1 MDVRKL
7 VPFILQGLV
16 VGVVG
21 GFLFLVLFR
30 PERSST
36 ELPPPTPQY
45 EIGTATTG
53 AAPPVSSGPVS
64 YADAVDK
71 AAPAVVNIYTAK
83 ETVRPNPLSQDPLFR
98 YFFGEP
104 QPEIS
109 RSLGSGVILSKQ
121 GYILTNNHVVAEA
134 DEIVVALRDGRSM
147 AAQLVGTDPE
157 TDLAVLTV
165 KAQDL
170 PAITL
175 GDSNTIR
182 VGDVVL
188 AIGNPF
194 GVGQTVTM
202 GIISATGRSELGI
215 TTFENFI
222 QTDAAINPGNSG
234 GALVNAYGQL
244 LGINTAIL
252 SQSGGSQGVGFA
264 IPIAVAKIILEQII
278 SHGRAVRG
286 WIGVGVQ
293 DLNPE
298 LAESLNLDAK
308 EGALVTQV
316 LNNSPAEQAGLQP
329 GDVISHINGKQ
340 IDSSK
345 DLINLVT
352 GVVPGKRIELRGQR
366 GREKVTL
373 DIEVGERPQ
382 PRTPPQMRVR

>member
-1 MDVRKL
+1 M
-7 VPFILQGLV
+7 
-16 VGVVG
+16 
-21 GFLFLVLFR
+21 
-30 PERSST
+30 
-36 ELPPPTPQY
+36 
-45 EIGTATTG
+45 
-53 AAPPVSSGPVS
+53 
-64 YADAVDK
+64 
-71 AAPAVVNIYTAK
+71 
-83 ETVRPNPLSQDPLFR
+83 RPNPLSQDPLFH

-157 TDLAVLTV
+157 TDIAVLAV

-182 VGDVVL
+182 VGDVAL

-194 GVGQTVTM
+194 GVGQAVTM

-382 PRTPPQMRVR
+382 PRTPPPMRNR

>member
-21 GFLFLVLFR
+21 GFLFLILFR

-36 ELPPPTPQY
+36 ESPPPTPTPQY
-45 EIGTATTG
+45 EIGAAT
-53 AAPPVSSGPVS
+53 PVPATLSGPVS
-64 YADAVDK
+64 YAEAVDK

-83 ETVRPNPLSQDPLFR
+83 ETVNPSPLAQDPFFR
-98 YFFGEP
+98 FFYGEP
-104 QPEIS
+104 KPEIS
-109 RSLGSGVILSKQ
+109 RSLGSGVIISKQ

-147 AAQLVGTDPE
+147 DAQLVGTDPE
-157 TDLAVLTV
+157 TDLAVLAI
-165 KAQDL
+165 KAKDL

-175 GDSNTIR
+175 GDSSTVR

-234 GALVNAYGQL
+234 GALINAHGQL

-264 IPIAVAKIILEQII
+264 IPIAVAKAILEQIV
-278 SHGRAVRG
+278 SHGHAVRG

-293 DLNPE
+293 DLNPD

-308 EGALVTQV
+308 EGALVTQI
-316 LNNSPAEQAGLQP
+316 LNGSPAEQAGLQP
-329 GDVISHINGKQ
+329 GDVISHINGVQ
-340 IDSSK
+340 VDSSK
-345 DLINLVT
+345 DLINTVT
-352 GVVPGKRIELRGQR
+352 GVVPGKRIELRGKR
-366 GREKVTL
+366 GREKLTL
-373 DIEVGERPQ
+373 EIEVGERPQ
-382 PRTPPQMRVR
+382 PRTPPPLRFR